1 MPERY
6 TLTDAARFNIAR
18 GQRAPVETAS
28 GVEDLRW
35 GLLAPWRG
43 HGGKRGPMIHDAPV
57 DAIATTPLLRNAR
70 AKRRCLVLADG
81 WYAWRGKQPYWIHAP
96 HRAAFAGLVA
106 THADDRIASFA
117 IVTVPAAGVVAAL
130 GEPTMPALADAR
142 WLADDL
148 LAPELAGWRADRVSN
163 HVDDPAHDD
172 PACVALLPQT
182 ELF

>member
-18 GQRAPVETAS
+18 GQRAPVETAA
-28 GVEDLRW
+28 GTEDMRW

-43 HGGKRGPMIHDAPV
+43 HGGKRGPMIYE
-57 DAIATTPLLRNAR
+57 TPIGAKTH

-81 WYAWRGKQPYWIHAP
+81 WYAWRGKQPYWIHTD

-106 THADDRIASFA
+106 THADDGIASFA
-117 IVTVPAAGVVAAL
+117 IVTVPAAGFVAAL
-130 GEPTMPALADAR
+130 GEAAMPALADTR
-142 WLADDL
+142 WLTDDALAAD
-148 LAPELAGWRADRVSN
+148 LAGWRADRVSN